1 MLDLK
6 EGQLLDV
13 DSLPSV
19 VYLLPVQTQ
28 PQCYYGYFMFV
39 GIGVRLAN
47 HFGCACP
54 KHK

>member
-13 DSLPSV
+13 DSLPSA
-19 VYLLPVQTQ
+19 VYLLPVQT
-28 PQCYYGYFMFV
+28 PPKCYDGYFMFV
-39 GIGVRLAN
+39 GVRLAN
-47 HFGCACP
+47 HFGSACP